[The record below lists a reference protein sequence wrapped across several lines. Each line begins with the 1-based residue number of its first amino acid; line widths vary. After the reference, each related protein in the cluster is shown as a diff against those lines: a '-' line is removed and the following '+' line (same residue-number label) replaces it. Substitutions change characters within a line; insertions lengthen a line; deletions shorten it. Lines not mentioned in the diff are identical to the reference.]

1 MMLFSTIRTDGCTAA
16 EETPF
21 VRVVRG
27 DEEGCRE
34 FKGGCE
40 EEDLCRQP

>member
-1 MMLFSTIRTDGCTAA
+1 MHCCRRDSV
-16 EETPF
+16 

-34 FKGGCE
+34 FKGGYE